1 MAGNPM
7 GCVFTPLWVRAGS
20 VPSEY
25 DADSSRLNRRAH
37 DIKQWVC
44 EQDGVDTWRLT
55 NPERDGIWDMTLP
68 LETFLYNKTQ
78 RFLRSRNFSYD
89 RLETFQ
95 NEVAQ
100 QAADSLDA
108 WRPAYNVTNEFE
120 LIHDDENIFL
130 IWDEED
136 EERFGGMRPAG
147 YRIYRND
154 HPFRENDR
162 GELIA
167 QVDETMYREVN
178 PPAGGSFYRI
188 EVVF

>member
-1 MAGNPM
+1 MA
-7 GCVFTPLWVRAGS
+7 CIFTPLWVRAGS

-37 DIKQWVC
+37 EIKQWVC
-44 EQDGVDTWRLT
+44 EGDGVDTWRLT
-55 NPERDGIWDMTLP
+55 NPEHDGILDMTLP
-68 LETFLYNKTQ
+68 LETYLYNKTL
-78 RFLRSRNFSYD
+78 RFLDSRNFSYD

-108 WRPAYNVTNEFE
+108 WRPTYNVTEAFD
-120 LIHDDENIFL
+120 LIHDNENIFL
-130 IWDEED
+130 VWDEED
-136 EERFGGMRPAG
+136 EDRFGGLRPTG
-147 YRIYRND
+147 YRIYRNNN
-154 HPFRENDR
+154 PFRENDR

-167 QVDETMYREVN
+167 QVDESYFRIEN
-178 PPAGGSFYRI
+178 PQESGGFYRI